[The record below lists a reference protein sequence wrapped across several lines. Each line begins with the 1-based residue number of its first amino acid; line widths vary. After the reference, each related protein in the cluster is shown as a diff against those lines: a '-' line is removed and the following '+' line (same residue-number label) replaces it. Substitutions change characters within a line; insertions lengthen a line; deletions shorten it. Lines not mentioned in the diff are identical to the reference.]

1 MNDTERYRAYLLR
14 LWTVEQGGQAV
25 WRASLESA
33 QTGDHLGFPSL
44 DALFDYVRAQT
55 RGESSLFS
63 HGEGNVRNEG

>member
-1 MNDTERYRAYLLR
+1 MDDTGRYRAYLLR

-33 QTGDHLGFPSL
+33 QTGDHIGFPTL

-55 RGESSLFS
+55 CGESSLSS
-63 HGEGNVRNEG
+63 HSEGNGRNEG